1 MRDMTREDFWK
12 NHKNNSLWDE
22 VVRALLEKEN
32 IQYHTLN
39 RFPMGGNIVYDI
51 DNQLVLKLFSPY
63 DSREF
68 FIETNVLEETDWSRV
83 HIEVPRIIQKGI
95 FKGWHFFIMTRVRGE
110 LLIDVWNLLSK
121 DERIG
126 IAVDLG
132 KLIQQMHALDINVYK
147 ELNQDFDQWIIKQK
161 NQVEQHH
168 NGTGLSSHLVR
179 EVKEYVA
186 SFEPSSE
193 KVLVTSE
200 YTPFNLIVNRVQ
212 NRWTLTGLID
222 FADCFIGEPNYDL
235 LGPIL
240 FNFYKEPELTRA
252 FLNSYGLELTD
263 QVQVRLMQLLLLH
276 QFSNLPNYMDGVIDM
291 NDVKSLESLSKLF
304 FAK

>member
-1 MRDMTREDFWK
+1 MTKDEFQK
-12 NHKNNSLWDE
+12 NHKNQRLWDQ
-22 VVRALLEKEN
+22 VVQALLEKEH
-32 IQYHTLN
+32 IQYQTLT

-63 DSREF
+63 DSGEF
-68 FIETNVLEETDWSRV
+68 FIETNVLEETEWSRV
-83 HIEVPRIIQKGI
+83 HIEVPKIIQKGI
-95 FKGWHFFIMTRVRGE
+95 FEGWNFFMMTRVPGE

-132 KLIQQMHALDINVYK
+132 KLLQQMHALDINVYK

-179 EVKEYVA
+179 EVKDYVA

-193 KVLVTSE
+193 KVLLTGE

-212 NRWTLTGLID
+212 NRWILTGLID
-222 FADCFIGEPNYDL
+222 FADCFIGEPHYDL

-240 FNFYKEPELTRA
+240 FKFYKEPELTRA

-276 QFSNLPNYMDGVIDM
+276 QYSNLPNYMDGFIDM
-291 NDVKSLESLSKLF
+291 KEVKSLKSLLELF
-304 FAK
+304 FTK